1 MTATHARHCARYWK
15 VIVNKTNEQKQ
26 IAALMVLTF

>member
-1 MTATHARHCARYWK
+1 MTTTHARHCTRYWEA
-15 VIVNKTNEQKQ
+15 IVNKTNEQKQ